1 MNPLSSVGDDRYVK
15 TEWQDIYA
23 GDIVHLSC
31 DEIIPA
37 DILLLH
43 SSDRA
48 GVCHVETSNLDGET
62 NLKQRQVVEGIDY
75 QVRLRTRMWVFSE
88 KSFQVLI
95 KMTLIF

>member
-1 MNPLSSVGDDRYVK
+1 LSLFK
-15 TEWQDIYA
+15 ILTEWKDIYA

-43 SSDRA
+43 SSDSA
-48 GVCHVETSNLDGET
+48 GLCHVETSNLDGET

-75 QVRLRTRMWVFSE
+75 KVRKKPILCSMD
-88 KSFQVLI
+88 
-95 KMTLIF
+95 